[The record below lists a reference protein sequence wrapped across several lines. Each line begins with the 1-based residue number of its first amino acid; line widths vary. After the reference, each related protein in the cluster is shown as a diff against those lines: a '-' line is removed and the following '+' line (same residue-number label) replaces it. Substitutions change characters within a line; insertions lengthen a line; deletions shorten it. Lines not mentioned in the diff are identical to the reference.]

1 MSSNKSWAQI
11 AAKRTTENTSTKPSK
26 SACQSIM
33 IDPPPNVYQPL
44 TSALAMLDIKCAQCS
59 HKIHPDLMDHL
70 LGDKRHLECTG
81 CDTCFPP
88 TGTGPIPP
96 ANKQSR
102 PTNSRDATTER
113 IDASLNALLPGNCP
127 ASGIS
132 STKQVHPNGPDAAS
146 KSPEGIPP
154 MLEQHRLVPHEDIGS
169 FAEEHSCPPKSRFQP
184 DIESEEFAN
193 VAFFPKLEQKSRV
206 ATFADLFGGSI
217 LDDTPRERLGS
228 QAPVGSKIMGGPRK
242 QGQLHK
248 RRAAQDWKQS
258 LLAYGGV
265 ATSIFHKF
273 EEDLLRESNARMREG

>member
-11 AAKRTTENTSTKPSK
+11 AAKRTTRNTSTKPSK

-70 LGDKRHLECTG
+70 LGDK
-81 CDTCFPP
+81 P
-88 TGTGPIPP
+88 
-96 ANKQSR
+96 

-206 ATFADLFGGSI
+206 ATFAELFGGSI